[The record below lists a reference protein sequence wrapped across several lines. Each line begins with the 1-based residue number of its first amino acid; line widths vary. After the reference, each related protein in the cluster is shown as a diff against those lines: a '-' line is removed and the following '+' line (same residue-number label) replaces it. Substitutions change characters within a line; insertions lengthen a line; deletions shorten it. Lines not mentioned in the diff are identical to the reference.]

1 MLEVF
6 QARRGYRF
14 GVETLLLCGFVE
26 AGSDS
31 MVDLGTG
38 SGIIPLVLTRFGK
51 AARAVGVEIQ
61 PALADRARR
70 SVAHNRLADRVE
82 IVEAD
87 LKALDGVLPAAGFDL
102 VTSNPPYRPAGN
114 GNVATEP
121 EKARAK
127 HELLCT
133 LEDVV
138 AVAGRLLR
146 PRGRF
151 VVIVPPERLEDLL
164 GSCRSHGLR
173 PARLRMVHGRAELPA
188 SHCLLDAVRGGRN
201 QLVGERPLI
210 VYENQERYT
219 EEVQAMLYPEV

>member
-26 AGSDS
+26 AGATS

-38 SGIIPLVLTRFGK
+38 SGIIPLVLTRFDK

-70 SVAHNRLADRVE
+70 SAAHNRLGDRVG

-102 VTSNPPYRPAGN
+102 VTSNPPYRPEETGH
-114 GNVATEP
+114 VATEP

-127 HELLCT
+127 HEILCA
-133 LEDVV
+133 LDDVV
-138 AVAGRLLR
+138 AAAARLLR

-151 VVIVPPERLEDLL
+151 AVIVPPGRLQDLL
-164 GSCRSHGLR
+164 ASCEAHGLR
-173 PARLRMVHGRAELPA
+173 PARLRMVHGRIELAA
-188 SHCLLDAVRGGRN
+188 SHCLLEAVRGGRN

-210 VYENQERYT
+210 VYENTERYT
-219 EEVQAMLYPEV
+219 EEVQAMLYPES